1 MATPFVQ
8 GQLRQV
14 NLTASIATQCAH
26 CGQSLY
32 IEIDQDL
39 KCRLAGPGARP
50 LIAVP
55 LVDFARLKDPS
66 IIDAF

>member
-8 GQLRQV
+8 GQLRQTS
-14 NLTASIATQCAH
+14 LTASIATQCAH
-26 CGQSLY
+26 CGQPLH
-32 IEIDQDL
+32 IEIDHDL
-39 KCRLAGPGARP
+39 KCRVAEPDARP
-50 LIAVP
+50 LITVP